1 MKYEEMTKEQL
12 VKELIEAYQH
22 LAELEK
28 LSGERTETFYSIL
41 QKVPYGVALID
52 KDGNYLFLNPEFT
65 NITGYSIND
74 IPTGRD
80 WFKKAYPD
88 PEYRHM
94 VIDHWKHEIVQK
106 GVDRTFSVMCKN
118 GDVKEIYF
126 RPALLDDSRSIVT
139 LLDMTQRKQAETLLK
154 ESEEHYRTAIEYSN
168 DGVAIVREDDHLYVN
183 QKFVEIFGYDRPEEV
198 IGRPISIIIHPDD
211 RERVNEINRRRQR
224 GETVPNR
231 YEFKG
236 IRKDGITINIEVSAA
251 KTTYRGEV
259 VSLVYLRDV
268 TERKRMEDRLHFM
281 SFNDELTSLH
291 NRRGFF
297 TLADQQMKVAQRI
310 KSRMML
316 FFIDIDDMKWIND
329 TFGHREG
336 DKALLNSA
344 TVLKETFRESDI
356 IGRIGGDEFA
366 ILAFDTTDMTPELI
380 KSRLQNQLDIHNV
393 QSCPYKLSLSIGI
406 SYYDPADPIFID
418 ELMSKADSLMYEHKR
433 AKQKNS

>member
-28 LSGERTETFYSIL
+28 LSSTRKETFYSIL
-41 QKVPYGVALID
+41 QKAPYGVALID

-74 IPTGRD
+74 IPTERD

-88 PEYRHM
+88 LEYRHM
-94 VIDHWKHEIVQK
+94 VTDHWKREIVQK
-106 GVDRTFSVMCKN
+106 DADRTFSVMCKN

-154 ESEEHYRTAIEYSN
+154 ESEERYRIAIEYSN
-168 DGVAIVREDDHLYVN
+168 DGVAIVCEGDHLYVN

-236 IRKDGITINIEVSAA
+236 TRKDGMTINIEVSAA

-268 TERKRMEDRLHFM
+268 TERKKMEDKLHFM
-281 SFNDELTSLH
+281 SFNDELTSLY

-336 DKALLNSA
+336 DRALINSA
-344 TVLKETFRESDI
+344 AVLNETFRESDI

-366 ILAFDTTDMTPELI
+366 IFAFDTTEMTPELI
-380 KSRLQNQLDIHNV
+380 KSRLQNQLDIHNA
-393 QSCPYKLSLSIGI
+393 QSCLYKLSLSIGI
-406 SYYDPADPIFID
+406 SYYDPADPISID
-418 ELMSKADSLMYEHKR
+418 ELMSKADLLMYEHKR